1 MKPAACF
8 VSSSCSRFR
17 WLLVPSKSGQGTWSA
32 GAESAE
38 RQTVSLDT
46 TSSLTPTVNW
56 MSELSTLSMAWRTAT
71 GVLDGSKTSSSDRL
85 ATRTKQLYGSLLM
98 RVGTI
103 SSPLGRGWARGEARR
118 WQAGFCLPVTRM
130 VVMELAGMW
139 QRDVVRATPW
149 VVVRCC
155 NRISRTTAWR
165 HEGTSLAEAGS
176 GGKHER
182 RTFIPTKIGSRLLRC
197 CVLSSVGS
205 LTTRTGT
212 SGHLFPKMSM
222 STSRMPEYGTSVP
235 LTARSVRKACCSE
248 RSCRWAAAHVSVTVV
263 TSLPVSS
270 SAATSCPLM
279 RIVVV
284 GHLPISPVVFLP
296 PVARLVE
303 ATGVRSFLVA
313 VLRAGHAVAAGTAA
327 WTGIEPQC
335 GHVVGTTNIQGC
347 VGHWSQAFCQVVG
360 QPRCSGWVRLC
371 SGSGVGAAA
380 SGWRSPLRARRFA
393 FPAGGDCR
401 GWGLL
406 AAAQRWCQGSCLP
419 SSSGGPLWWHRRM
432 LRLHSRECSA
442 LCLSS
447 ETRDEAHPQR
457 CPAAW

>member
-1 MKPAACF
+1 
-8 VSSSCSRFR
+8 
-17 WLLVPSKSGQGTWSA
+17 
-32 GAESAE
+32 
-38 RQTVSLDT
+38 
-46 TSSLTPTVNW
+46 
-56 MSELSTLSMAWRTAT
+56 
-71 GVLDGSKTSSSDRL
+71 
-85 ATRTKQLYGSLLM
+85 
-98 RVGTI
+98 
-103 SSPLGRGWARGEARR
+103 
-118 WQAGFCLPVTRM
+118 
-130 VVMELAGMW
+130 MELAGMW

-155 NRISRTTAWR
+155 NRTSRTTAWR

-182 RTFIPTKIGSRLLRC
+182 RTFIPTKTGSRLLRC
-197 CVLSSVGS
+197 CMLSSVGS

-222 STSRMPEYGTSVP
+222 STSRMPEYGTSAP

-296 PVARLVE
+296 PVARLME
-303 ATGVRSFLVA
+303 ATGVRSFPVA
-313 VLRAGHAVAAGTAA
+313 VLRAGHADVAAGTAA
-327 WTGIEPQC
+327 WTGIEPQR
-335 GHVVGTTNIQGC
+335 GHVVGTTNSQGC

-360 QPRCSGWVRLC
+360 QPRCPGWVRLC

-406 AAAQRWCQGSCLP
+406 AAAQRWCQGNCLP